1 MFWQF
6 KRAFDVSVSLPAL
19 PVVAMSAFWLLLLKP
34 RLNRGPLFFTRRR
47 MGRLEVDRVTPL
59 GYWMR
64 RLRIDELPQVIN
76 VLRGKM
82 SLIGLR
88 PDCIECARDDTESM
102 PA

>member
-1 MFWQF
+1 
-6 KRAFDVSVSLPAL
+6 
-19 PVVAMSAFWLLLLKP
+19 
-34 RLNRGPLFFTRRR
+34 
-47 MGRLEVDRVTPL
+47 
-59 GYWMR
+59 MR

-88 PDCIECARDDTESM
+88 PDYIEYARDDTESM

>member
-1 MFWQF
+1 VA
-6 KRAFDVSVSLPAL
+6 RCSSLGGAWGQEAEFTIIKFRTMVPNRTMSRGAEH
-19 PVVAMSAFWLLLLKP
+19 PV
-34 RLNRGPLFFTRRR
+34 
-47 MGRLEVDRVTPL
+47 EVDRITPL

-88 PDCIECARDDTESM
+88 PDYIEYARDDTESM